1 MDAKLQ
7 ELIHAVEPTV
17 KKHRREI
24 HAHPELGMQEVKTA
38 ALVQREL
45 ARIGVPYTANVGKMG
60 VVGLIN
66 GEKPGPCI
74 ALRADMDA
82 LPIQETTGL
91 PFASQEPG
99 ICHACG
105 HDTHTAML
113 LGAAEVL
120 WNIRHD
126 LAGSVKLL
134 FQPAEEMNPTGGM
147 PFMIE
152 DGILMNPTV
161 DAAMALHVSSDIPT
175 GSVGYRPGAMSA
187 SSNRFFITIKGKAAH
202 GSAPDAGID
211 AIVTASQVIMGIQT
225 IISRKVKA
233 LDSAVLTI
241 GTIKGGDRYNVIAE
255 TVSMEGTCRTHNP
268 QVTAMIPLLMEQ
280 IIKGI
285 CDASG
290 CNYEFRFDSGYPAV
304 VSDEKITTLVKDE
317 LVDMLGEERVIY
329 IPTPR
334 MGGEDFAFLAEKVP
348 STFIRIGCTAE
359 GVTNPAPAHNGAF
372 DPDEDCFVVGVKAY
386 VAAAMSVLR
395 ELSSQK

>member
-1 MDAKLQ
+1 MNEKLQ
-7 ELIHAVEPTV
+7 ELIHAVEPIV
-17 KKHRREI
+17 KKHRNEI
-24 HAHPELGMQEVKTA
+24 HAHPELGMEEVKTA

-45 ARIGVPYTANVGKMG
+45 ARIGVPFTPNVGKTG

-91 PFASQEPG
+91 PFASKVPG
-99 ICHACG
+99 VSHACG
-105 HDTHTAML
+105 HDSHTAML

-126 LAGSVKLL
+126 LPGAVKLL

-152 DGILMNPTV
+152 DGILMHPTV

-211 AIVTASQVIMGIQT
+211 AIVTAAQVILGIQT
-225 IISRKVKA
+225 IISRKIKA

-241 GTIKGGDRYNVIAE
+241 GTIKGGDRYNVICE

-268 QVTAMIPLLMEQ
+268 EVTAMIPDIMEQ

-285 CDASG
+285 CESAG
-290 CNYEFRFDSGYPAV
+290 CTYKFRFDSGYPAV
-304 VSDEKITTLVKDE
+304 VSDEKITHIVRDE
-317 LVDMLGEERVIY
+317 LNEMLGEDKVIY

-334 MGGEDFAFLAEKVP
+334 MGGEDFAFLAQKVP

-372 DPDEDCFVVGVKAY
+372 DPDENCFVVGVKAY
-386 VAAAMSVLR
+386 VAAATSVLR
-395 ELSSQK
+395 GLST